1 MNENLVVELKD
12 LRKTFK
18 LGEKTVEVLKGIN
31 LKLKRGEVLAIT
43 GASGVGKTTLLH
55 IIGGIEKPTSGRIII
70 DGIDIT
76 DFDEESLSEI
86 RGKKTAFIFQ
96 FYHLL
101 PDFTVLENVML
112 PGLIKKLPFKTCK
125 EKALFLLQE
134 VGLSERVDHFP
145 SELSGGEQQR
155 VAIARALL
163 LEPLIILADEPTGN
177 LDPKTAEMVFE
188 LLIEKAQKNQATL
201 IVATHNLQLAKKVR
215 NRVEMVDGRFSFPDE
230 EE

>member
-1 MNENLVVELKD
+1 MNENLVVEIKD

-31 LKLKRGEVLAIT
+31 LKLKSGEVLAIT

-101 PDFTVLENVML
+101 PDFTVLENVIL
-112 PGLIKKLPFKTCK
+112 PGLIKKFPFKTCK

-188 LLIEKAQKNQATL
+188 LLIEKAQKNQTTL

-215 NRVEMVDGRFSFPDE
+215 NRVEMVDGRFSFPQE